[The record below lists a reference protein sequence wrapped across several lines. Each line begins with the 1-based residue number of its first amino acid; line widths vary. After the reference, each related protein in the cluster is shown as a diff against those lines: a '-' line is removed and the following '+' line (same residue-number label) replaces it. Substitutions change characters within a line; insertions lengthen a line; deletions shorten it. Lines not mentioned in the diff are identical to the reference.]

1 MLMENVP
8 SGSLS
13 QSCFAQVLQ
22 LLPMCTC
29 VSGCSWSLSPCWCFM
44 DSSLISTWDKAG
56 AGEARTSGGAQL
68 TKAMTHPVSQLRGT
82 ANPAQVPCPH
92 SGE

>member
-1 MLMENVP
+1 MMLMENVP

-22 LLPMCTC
+22 LLPVCTC

-56 AGEARTSGGAQL
+56 AGEARTSGVGL
-68 TKAMTHPVSQLRGT
+68 SSPKPRPIL
-82 ANPAQVPCPH
+82 CP
-92 SGE
+92 S